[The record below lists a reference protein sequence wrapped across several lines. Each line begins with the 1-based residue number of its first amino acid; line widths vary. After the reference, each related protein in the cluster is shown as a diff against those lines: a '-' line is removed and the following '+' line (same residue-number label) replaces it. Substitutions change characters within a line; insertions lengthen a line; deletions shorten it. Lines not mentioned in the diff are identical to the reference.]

1 MLGAFPRTVLPS
13 HQAQQPPLRPLVQ
26 GMTPNDAN
34 SSVLSTVPE
43 SHTIRYITVKLR
55 FILLCFLDEKFDETA
70 ACSSL
75 FSGVDITNSAY
86 PANLGIILYA
96 YRQADRYKKAE
107 CAYVKLTMF
116 IERIERRNTKKG
128 ASFNYAGEA
137 GVSHTV
143 EIEGGAE
150 AVGEIS
156 R

>member
-1 MLGAFPRTVLPS
+1 M
-13 HQAQQPPLRPLVQ
+13 
-26 GMTPNDAN
+26 
-34 SSVLSTVPE
+34 
-43 SHTIRYITVKLR
+43 
-55 FILLCFLDEKFDETA
+55 FLDEKFDETA

-96 YRQADRYKKAE
+96 YQQADRYIKAE

-116 IERIERRNTKKG
+116 IERRNTKEG
-128 ASFNYAGEA
+128 PSFNYAGEA